1 MENQQD
7 IIKNVVEILHDGQK
21 GFSDLA
27 EHMKDPQIKSFFLK
41 ESGTRARFAS
51 ELETAAGLKRE
62 EGGTAGG
69 AVHRMW
75 GDLKGKLGGG
85 DHTLLETAEQGED
98 AAKEA
103 YEKALAEPQLSGNL
117 RQIVQTQ
124 SDHVRQAHDQVKAF
138 RDRKAA

>member
-1 MENQQD
+1 MHGPACVDTLPSQPKATTDSLRAGGVKMENQQD

-51 ELETAAGLKRE
+51 ELEGAAGLKRE

-69 AVHRMW
+69 AVHRM
-75 GDLKGKLGGG
+75 
-85 DHTLLETAEQGED
+85 
-98 AAKEA
+98 
-103 YEKALAEPQLSGNL
+103 
-117 RQIVQTQ
+117 
-124 SDHVRQAHDQVKAF
+124 
-138 RDRKAA
+138 